1 MSLSQR
7 TAITN
12 NVVVIIIHHR
22 ITNICASFRKTQL
35 GILSLGIGI
44 NFFAYP
50 FMRLIKVQSEE
61 SVVLGGRKCQTSLRT
76 IHMKG
81 FKNTANLHQNL
92 STYTRGK
99 RNQTKSMY
107 KL

>member
-7 TAITN
+7 TAIIN

-61 SVVLGGRKCQTSLRT
+61 SVVLGGRKCQTSLKSTHERFLEYRQFT
-76 IHMKG
+76 S
-81 FKNTANLHQNL
+81 NL